1 MNETLCSF
9 LYSSQYIYHSLILP
23 YITYGIIFWGQAT
36 QANQNKILRLQK
48 RALRLIY
55 FKRKSEHA
63 IPLFIS
69 SKVLPLNM
77 LYYSAVSKLMYDIS
91 NNITP
96 STISGL
102 FTYSKEVHT
111 HNTRHSVSY
120 NFYIKY
126 SRLNKKTLSF
136 AKLGAKIWNSICPEI
151 RKLGKNTFNKIIKKS
166 LLNILE
172 TEDDYVDRPTTIK
185 LMTKQ
190 LASTKI

>member
-77 LYYSAVSKLMYDIS
+77 LYYSTVSKLMYDIS
-91 NNITP
+91 NNTTP

-111 HNTRHSVSY
+111 
-120 NFYIKY
+120 
-126 SRLNKKTLSF
+126 
-136 AKLGAKIWNSICPEI
+136 
-151 RKLGKNTFNKIIKKS
+151 
-166 LLNILE
+166 
-172 TEDDYVDRPTTIK
+172 
-185 LMTKQ
+185 
-190 LASTKI
+190 